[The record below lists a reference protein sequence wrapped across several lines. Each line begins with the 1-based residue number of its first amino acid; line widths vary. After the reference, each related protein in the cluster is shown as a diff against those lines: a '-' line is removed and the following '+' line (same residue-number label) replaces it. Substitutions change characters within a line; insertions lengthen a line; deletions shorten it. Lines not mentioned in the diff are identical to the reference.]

1 MSVPA
6 PMHDEQ
12 RLLPSG
18 ALSLLVHGAF
28 VALLVYTVQWQNR
41 PAAPVQ
47 AELWN
52 SLPALPQAE
61 LPPPELAPAPAPP
74 PAPEPPRPAP
84 LAEAPPPPVKPAIVV
99 EKAKP
104 LPPDARKLPD
114 PAAEE
119 RARLAH
125 EEAAL
130 KQMDRDLRAQAA
142 RDQAEQARREQSE
155 EQRLAQLQRI
165 ADARQK
171 ADAQQAQANLLR
183 GAQDRIIARIRE
195 NTIVPA
201 SVPAGVEVVVKFVLL
216 PDGSVLDGSV
226 HLVSSSGNPTYDD
239 AVQRA
244 IIAAQPLPMPDD
256 VMLRRTMRD
265 IKLKVNNIR

>member
-6 PMHDEQ
+6 PMHEEQ

-18 ALSLLVHGAF
+18 MLSLLVHGAF

-52 SLPALPQAE
+52 SLPALPPAVQ
-61 LPPPELAPAPAPP
+61 PPPPPPPAPA

-84 LAEAPPPPVKPAIVV
+84 MAEAPPPPVKPAIVV

-104 LPPDARKLPD
+104 LPPDTRKLPD

-125 EEAAL
+125 EEAVL

-142 RDQAEQARREQSE
+142 REQAEQARREQSE

-171 ADAQQAQANLLR
+171 ADAQQAQSNLLR
-183 GAQDRIIARIRE
+183 GAQDRIIAKIRE

-244 IIAAQPLPMPDD
+244 IIAAQPLPMPED